1 MPDQATHNRRPPPLV
16 LVLAVLAAIAATWWL
31 LRTNTS
37 AAARECLQLYAEA
50 STAADSLVVDTTV
63 TAGVLATSDPRSC
76 GSMRTS
82 SRWQ

>member
-1 MPDQATHNRRPPPLV
+1 MPDQASPIRKPPPLV
-16 LVLAVLAAIAATWWL
+16 LGLALVVAIAATWWL

-37 AAARECLQLYAEA
+37 DAARECLQLYAEA
-50 STAADSLVVDTTV
+50 RTAADSLVVDTTV
-63 TAGVLATSDPRSC
+63 TAAALATSDPRSC